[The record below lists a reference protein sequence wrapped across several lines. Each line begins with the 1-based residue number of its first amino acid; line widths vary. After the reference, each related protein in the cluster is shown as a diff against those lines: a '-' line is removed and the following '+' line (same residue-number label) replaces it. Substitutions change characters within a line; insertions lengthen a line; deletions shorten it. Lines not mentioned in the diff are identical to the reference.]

1 MGFEMRVAADLT
13 PKNAPLGTYEDHQKL
28 GLERSAGFLQFKL
41 IKSKVGKVTLASIG
55 EAATKNM

>member
-1 MGFEMRVAADLT
+1 MRVAADLT
-13 PKNAPLGTYEDHQKL
+13 PKNAQL

-41 IKSKVGKVTLASIG
+41 IKSKVGKVTLAAIG